1 MPKYID
7 LRGERFGKL
16 TVIERAGVDSRGER
30 LWLCECDCGNTA
42 IASTSVLRGNRKK
55 SCGCLY
61 AEAVRGNAYKHGKAY
76 SRIYREWRNMKYRC
90 RNPNSSSYAWYGG
103 RGIQVCDRWL
113 KFETFYDDV
122 SMLPHFGDPNYTLD
136 RIDGDGNYEPGNVR
150 WADKFTQANNRNSN
164 MMITYNGETH
174 SLAEWSRK
182 LDINYNTLK
191 SRLRLGWPVERVF
204 TTKKQTIPRE
214 NSNHYYERKK

>member
-1 MPKYID
+1 
-7 LRGERFGKL
+7 
-16 TVIERAGVDSRGER
+16 
-30 LWLCECDCGNTA
+30 
-42 IASTSVLRGNRKK
+42 
-55 SCGCLY
+55 
-61 AEAVRGNAYKHGKAY
+61 
-76 SRIYREWRNMKYRC
+76 MKYRC
-90 RNPNSSSYAWYGG
+90 HNPNSSSYAWYGG
-103 RGIQVCDRWL
+103 RGIQVCDRWF

-204 TTKKQTIPRE
+204 TTKKANYTT
-214 NSNHYYERKK
+214 RK